1 MIQLDLNHAFL
12 KEDVKAYQDQVRAID
27 EALQKCVKTQKY
39 SLYVVLED
47 LI

>member
-1 MIQLDLNHAFL
+1 MIKMNLVAL
-12 KEDVKAYQDQVRAID
+12 KRL
-27 EALQKCVKTQKY
+27 LQKYVKTQKY